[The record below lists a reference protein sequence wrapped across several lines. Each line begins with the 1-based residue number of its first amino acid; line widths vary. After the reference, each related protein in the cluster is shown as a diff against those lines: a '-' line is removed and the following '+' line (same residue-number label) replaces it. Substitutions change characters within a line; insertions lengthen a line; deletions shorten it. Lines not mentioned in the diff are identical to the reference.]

1 MARSAPLTPKGD
13 SARPR
18 VGTPVASDVA
28 GGRHRMAQR
37 RRSRSAPGPRTG
49 PAHHLDLNLATARRS
64 ALAAFERVYVV
75 RQLRRHG
82 GDVEKTAARTG
93 ISPGT
98 LRALIARH

>member
-1 MARSAPLTPKGD
+1 
-13 SARPR
+13 
-18 VGTPVASDVA
+18 
-28 GGRHRMAQR
+28 MAQR

-98 LRALIARH
+98 LRALIARHDIDRTEYVSPSRPRLVVLRRGGDDR